1 MGAAAAFWDFK
12 RAGNAHAQYQTAIEV
27 SEASDLSKIKNSY
40 EESFQKLR
48 DREIDRGV
56 TLWGLTEMIFFSL

>member
-12 RAGNAHAQYQTAIEV
+12 RAGNAHAPIPDGHRGIRSVRLVEN
-27 SEASDLSKIKNSY
+27 KNSY